1 MMACFRGLRVMQEV
15 TGVVMCHRHTVN
27 TSGHRLDSSSNQCL
41 PDVEKK
47 KKKRSPMRQVTVG
60 IDSCEDEGLFLEA
73 LNFGAGGRWEGL
85 LALSRFNL

>member
-1 MMACFRGLRVMQEV
+1 MEEV

-41 PDVEKK
+41 PNVG

-73 LNFGAGGRWEGL
+73 PNFGAGGRWEGL
-85 LALSRFNL
+85 LALSRYNL